1 MKAVIVSDSHGRF
14 GDIQEMIER
23 EAPFDLFLHA
33 GDIQGGAARI
43 EDWAGCP
50 VYVVRGNCDWSGDY
64 PQERIV
70 EFGGERI
77 FLTHGHRYNVRAG
90 VTELA
95 SAAAKA
101 GAGIAV
107 FGHTHIPLAEER
119 YGVILL
125 NPGSITEPRQEVRK
139 PTYLVLEKEP
149 GGKLQWEFKY
159 TEQ

>member
-1 MKAVIVSDSHGRF
+1 M
-14 GDIQEMIER
+14 
-23 EAPFDLFLHA
+23 
-33 GDIQGGAARI
+33 
-43 EDWAGCP
+43 
-50 VYVVRGNCDWSGDY
+50 YVVRGNCDWSGDY